1 MISYISLFFLENIKQ
16 FILSFI
22 IITFVYYF
30 LFVRNKDK
38 SRSSKT
44 ITKKLG
50 QNKKILNPIFKNN
63 IIITKESNCIPV
75 LEEKKINYFEIY
87 KLNKVKNI
95 LYIAFTVAFQKQIKI
110 IKMNL
115 IDKETAEL
123 QTIKCDNYA
132 KKIKY
137 FYDELEDKEYLLINC
152 NNKIII
158 YLIQTESK
166 FKKLLEYQQEGSAG
180 GIVVSYQILPIYD
193 FEIIIN
199 KFNNKIYLLV
209 IFIYQS
215 GCMSR
220 SKSIKILEL
229 NKNQLISI
237 NNIKSDFIYDIL
249 PFFLIWEDNINKR
262 LFLITNNYQNFKI
275 MCKIID
281 IFNNESFYIQE
292 DDKTVLFEQSQDE
305 YGCIVQNKENDYLY
319 LGDNEGSLKI
329 INLRS
334 KKIIKKI
341 SHKVNSIVFMENWN
355 NKYIIIGD
363 TTSIYVFDI
372 NINQI
377 ISRYLSIFDTGIIN
391 NIKKIINEEYN
402 FYLLCIAG
410 DNNIIK
416 LLY

>member
-132 KKIKY
+132 KK
-137 FYDELEDKEYLLINC
+137 
-152 NNKIII
+152 
-158 YLIQTESK
+158 
-166 FKKLLEYQQEGSAG
+166 
-180 GIVVSYQILPIYD
+180 
-193 FEIIIN
+193 
-199 KFNNKIYLLV
+199 
-209 IFIYQS
+209 
-215 GCMSR
+215 
-220 SKSIKILEL
+220 
-229 NKNQLISI
+229 
-237 NNIKSDFIYDIL
+237 
-249 PFFLIWEDNINKR
+249 
-262 LFLITNNYQNFKI
+262 
-275 MCKIID
+275 
-281 IFNNESFYIQE
+281 
-292 DDKTVLFEQSQDE
+292 
-305 YGCIVQNKENDYLY
+305 
-319 LGDNEGSLKI
+319 
-329 INLRS
+329 
-334 KKIIKKI
+334 
-341 SHKVNSIVFMENWN
+341 
-355 NKYIIIGD
+355 
-363 TTSIYVFDI
+363 
-372 NINQI
+372 
-377 ISRYLSIFDTGIIN
+377 
-391 NIKKIINEEYN
+391 
-402 FYLLCIAG
+402 
-410 DNNIIK
+410 
-416 LLY
+416 